1 MAKTTTK
8 IFKKGSL
15 DFKGPVKIDSMQTGD
30 STAAIPNGHTKLS
43 ADAKAVIVENHEDFS
58 IIEITCNCGE
68 KLYLRCNY
76 PQTIEKETA
85 ATQK

>member
-15 DFKGPVKIDSMQTGD
+15 DFKGPVRISNIQTED
-30 STAAIPNGHTKLS
+30 STAGRPNGHTELS
-43 ADAKAVIVENHEDFS
+43 ANAKAIIVENHEDFS
-58 IIEITCNCGE
+58 IIEVTCNCGK